1 MKRLADMIVSLCL
14 GLVVVP
20 SMAQDAGCLNSPHRR
35 SQLAAQDAAQ
45 LQELQEAHG
54 PHDVT
59 PRTREV
65 FERLVRS
72 QRAQAGSAER
82 FGWRLTSYA
91 SGAINAHAMHG
102 GGVVIS
108 AGLDAPELPD
118 DAVAAGLAHE
128 MAHVLLGHSMERVCL
143 ALRLPVAVP
152 AADGQPGAMPQVWS
166 SDDDAGHRMRA
177 LMHTQELQ
185 ADAKA
190 VELLR
195 SAGFPA
201 HAMSNLLRRLASL
214 YSTDT
219 QIEASTHPD
228 HRMRITE
235 AVAAEQAAAAQTA
248 AAGSSGSA
256 GEPARR

>member
-1 MKRLADMIVSLCL
+1 MKRLADMIVGLCL
-14 GLVVVP
+14 GLAAAPGV
-20 SMAQDAGCLNSPHRR
+20 AQDAGCMDSPHRL

-59 PRTREV
+59 ARTQKV

-72 QRAQAGSAER
+72 QRAQADSAAR
-82 FGWRLTSYA
+82 FGWRLVSYA

-128 MAHVLLGHSMERVCL
+128 MAHVLLGHSLERVCL
-143 ALRLPVAVP
+143 ALQLPATT
-152 AADGQPGAMPQVWS
+152 AAAATGAEDGQSGTMPQVWS

-177 LMHTQELQ
+177 LMHAQELQ

-201 HAMSNLLRRLASL
+201 HSMSNLLRRLASL
-214 YSTDT
+214 YSADT
-219 QIEASTHPD
+219 QMEASTHPD
-228 HRMRITE
+228 HRMRLTE
-235 AVAAEQAAAAQTA
+235 AMAAEAAAAKVD
-248 AAGSSGSA
+248 SKLD
-256 GEPARR
+256 PRLDR